1 MVEYQ
6 LPALSFETCEDA
18 IAPLFSK
25 VASQTARNAPLDQI
39 VFDKISSLLLSA
51 GKRAW
56 ADRPRTYTVLRL
68 IDRIDAMDDFVLNDF
83 LDIQLPYT
91 ERRLPE
97 ILKGSS
103 RHTFLEKQ
111 AVVLTGANELE
122 LERGRHRHLN
132 VDGDT
137 FFTILSH
144 LGAGKYGRV
153 DRVRSK
159 LSLEEYARKRI
170 ARSRTFSRGTAG
182 MRIFENELSHLKRLR
197 HHHLVTFIGSYTDPR
212 WVAMLMTPVADCDL
226 HAFLRQTRFGPP
238 EMSMLR
244 RFFGCLCSAVQ
255 YLHGQKCRHKDIKPG
270 NILVRKGD
278 VFVTDFGMARDW
290 SDLSGGS
297 TSGTVGPF
305 TPRFAA
311 PEVMHSERRNEQ
323 SDIWSLGCVYLDM
336 VTRLKGKSIE
346 EMLVFFDTHGSGLRP
361 VAHNP
366 VALRDWLLHLESPGS
381 DDNVP
386 FQWIRSMLHES
397 PLLRPSANGVLDT
410 ILVHEDDN
418 IYYGDCCGPSDNN
431 CSTYRGSLSAAGGV
445 FLVPDLANTSLQ
457 QNLATKS
464 TRKTSTLMENDVP
477 TPTNIFSANIGVRQ
491 PNSNADVVSLS
502 DSNNATIASSAPARD
517 SLLPAKPARATF
529 LSRPYT
535 AAFYRTLERDFQN
548 ARDLLAAM
556 SDGNWGFHEFC
567 EPPSYTSK
575 NFVDTANSIHWE
587 RQYFSIDVLGRR
599 FDTYGFG
606 KWFCQ
611 RVAYHLGTGP
621 KFSTAG
627 RIWLNILLLELRIV
641 IQTELLHAAKLM
653 YSSEG
658 LRPENPWLIP
668 ESEVSKVMES
678 NSKCRHSWEAF
689 KEELR

>member
-1 MVEYQ
+1 MVEN
-6 LPALSFETCEDA
+6 LAPTLSFETFEDA

-68 IDRIDAMDDFVLNDF
+68 INRIDAMDDFILNDY

-97 ILKGSS
+97 ILKGAS

-170 ARSRTFSRGTAG
+170 ARSRTFSRDTAG

-212 WVAMLMTPVADCDL
+212 
-226 HAFLRQTRFGPP
+226 
-238 EMSMLR
+238 
-244 RFFGCLCSAVQ
+244 
-255 YLHGQKCRHKDIKPG
+255 
-270 NILVRKGD
+270 
-278 VFVTDFGMARDW
+278 
-290 SDLSGGS
+290 
-297 TSGTVGPF
+297 
-305 TPRFAA
+305 
-311 PEVMHSERRNEQ
+311 
-323 SDIWSLGCVYLDM
+323 
-336 VTRLKGKSIE
+336 
-346 EMLVFFDTHGSGLRP
+346 
-361 VAHNP
+361 
-366 VALRDWLLHLESPGS
+366 
-381 DDNVP
+381 
-386 FQWIRSMLHES
+386 
-397 PLLRPSANGVLDT
+397 
-410 ILVHEDDN
+410 
-418 IYYGDCCGPSDNN
+418 
-431 CSTYRGSLSAAGGV
+431 TYRGSLSAAGGIV
-445 FLVPDLANTSLQ
+445 LVADLANTSLQ
-457 QNLATKS
+457 QSLSTES
-464 TRKTSTLMENDVP
+464 TRKTSTLMENDIS
-477 TPTNIFSANIGVRQ
+477 TPTNMFSVNRGVRQ
-491 PNSNADVVSLS
+491 PNSNPDVVSLS
-502 DSNNATIASSAPARD
+502 DGNDATIASSASVRD
-517 SLLPAKPARATF
+517 SLPLAQPSRATF
-529 LSRPYT
+529 LSRSYT

-548 ARDLLAAM
+548 ARELLAAM
-556 SDGNWGFHEFC
+556 SNGNWGFQEFC
-567 EPPSYTSK
+567 EPLSYTSK

-621 KFSTAG
+621 EFSIAG

-658 LRPENPWLIP
+658 LRLENPWLIP

-689 KEELR
+689 KEELRRCEDWAYYDSDLKAESEDPCAEFSKRALTATCSYVRGVLKDGEFPLLGVELESVEDQYAIAWFPFLANMLRHA